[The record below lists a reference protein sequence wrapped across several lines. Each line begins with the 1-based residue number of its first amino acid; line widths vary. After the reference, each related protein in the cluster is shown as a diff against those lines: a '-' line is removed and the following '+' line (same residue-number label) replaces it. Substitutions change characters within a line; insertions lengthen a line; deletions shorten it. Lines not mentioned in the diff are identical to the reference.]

1 MLREF
6 VASSPGDP
14 FPRYGLAMEYK
25 NTGQLAEAEREF
37 ADLATRFPDYVPAYL
52 HAGGVQLALG
62 KREAAADTFR
72 AGIAACGRKRPPDGH
87 ALGELTA
94 ALESLDTNARLEED

>member
-6 VASSPGDP
+6 VGKSPGDP
-14 FPRYGLAMEYK
+14 FPRYGLAIEYK
-25 NTGQLAEAEREF
+25 TSGQLDEAEREF
-37 ADLATRFPDYVPAYL
+37 ADLMTRFPDYVPAYL

-62 KREAAADTFR
+62 KREAAAEIFR

-87 ALGELTA
+87 ALGELQA
-94 ALESLDTNARLEED
+94 ALESLDSGARPDDD